1 MRRRLLAGTALSVL
15 IGIVVSFVLAGIL
28 SLNLRMDEV
37 QHQLDTALSLMTMDE
52 ERAKADPENFAEECK
67 ERLAEQG
74 LSFRVTVLSLDGTVL
89 GDSDE
94 NASNMGNHASR
105 PEIKAAMSGEKGYDI
120 RESTVGAGSNCYA
133 AIQSGGQI
141 YRAAVPV
148 TSVMQSEYWLWL
160 CALAGLIV
168 GAIVAVIA
176 ATVLSRK
183 ATRPIL
189 ELTHAAKHIAD
200 GDYHSRVGRYEGE
213 VGELA
218 ESFNKMAQGLE
229 NTVKELQQNQGQLEG
244 VLQGM
249 DDGVIAVDENRRVL
263 LCNGRAE
270 ELLEGKNRLNRIIPG
285 GSLIFSQL
293 WETLHAALDQGKPQR
308 TTLAVGA
315 HQERTLQVYAAPID
329 IGQKKKAALA
339 VLADVTHVKRLEQMR
354 SEFVANV
361 THELKTPLTSIR
373 GYIEL
378 LRSGK
383 RDEQTCQYFYDIID
397 IEAERLHSLIEDLL
411 ELSEIENARDDER
424 GITCDAALEL
434 QKTLERLRPLA
445 LSAEVD
451 MKANIVES
459 LPMRANPHRLQQLY
473 TNLIDN
479 AIKYNHPGGR
489 VEVTLTQERG
499 MMLLSVKDTG
509 IGIAKEHHE
518 RLFERFYRVDKGRSR
533 EIGGTGLGL
542 SIVKHIVSLYGG
554 DISLQSEPGKGSEF
568 TVRIA
573 L

>member
-1 MRRRLLAGTALSVL
+1 MRRRLLAGTALSVF
-15 IGIVVSFVLAGIL
+15 IGITAAFILAGFL
-28 SLNLRMDEV
+28 SMNLRMDEV
-37 QHQLDTALSLMTMDE
+37 HHQIDTALSLMTMVE
-52 ERAKADPENFAEECK
+52 EAVRENPEAFARQCK
-67 ERLAEQG
+67 EQLEGQG
-74 LSFRVTVLSLDGTVL
+74 LSFRITVLSMDGTVL

-94 NASNMGNHASR
+94 QAARMGSHASR
-105 PEIKAAMSGEKGYDI
+105 PEVQAAISGEKTYDI
-120 RESTVGAGSNCYA
+120 RESTVGGESNCYGA
-133 AIQSGGQI
+133 VQSGGLI

-148 TSVMQSEYWLWL
+148 TSLMQSEYWLWL
-160 CALAGLIV
+160 CALAGLLAGV
-168 GAIVAVIA
+168 VVALIA
-176 ATVLSRK
+176 ATVLSRRV
-183 ATRPIL
+183 TRPIVD
-189 ELTHAAKHIAD
+189 LTHAAKHIAD
-200 GDYHSRVGRYEGE
+200 GDYRSRVGHYDGE
-213 VGELA
+213 VGQLA
-218 ESFNKMAQGLE
+218 ESFNKMARSLDD
-229 NTVKELQQNQGQLEG
+229 TMDELQRNQGQLEG

-285 GSLIFSQL
+285 GNLIFSQL
-293 WETLHAALDQGKPQR
+293 WDTLHAALDKAEPQR
-308 TTLAVGA
+308 TTLTAGT
-315 HQERTLQVYAAPID
+315 HQERLLQVYAAPIE

-339 VLADVTHVKRLEQMR
+339 VLSDVTHVRRLEQLR

-378 LRSGK
+378 LRSGR
-383 RDEQTCQYFYDIID
+383 RDEETCRYFYDIID

-424 GITCDAALEL
+424 GITCDASLEL

-445 LSAEVD
+445 LSAQVSL
-451 MKANIVES
+451 KADVAES
-459 LPMRANPHRLQQLY
+459 LPIRANPHRLQQLY

-479 AIKYNHPGGR
+479 AIKYNHPGGQ
-489 VEVTLTQERG
+489 VNVTLKQERG
-499 MMLLSVKDTG
+499 MLLFGVRDTG

>member
-1 MRRRLLAGTALSVL
+1 MSMNGETAQ
-15 IGIVVSFVLAGIL
+15 
-28 SLNLRMDEV
+28 D
-37 QHQLDTALSLMTMDE
+37 
-52 ERAKADPENFAEECK
+52 DPESFARRCREQLEG
-67 ERLAEQG
+67 QG
-74 LSFRVTVLSLDGTVL
+74 LSFRVTILSLDGTVL

-94 NASNMGNHASR
+94 KAVNMSRHASR
-105 PEIKAAMSGEKGYDI
+105 PEVKAAMSGEKGYDI
-120 RESTVGAGSNCYA
+120 RESTVGGERNCYG
-133 AIQSGGQI
+133 AIQSGGLI
-141 YRAAVPV
+141 YRAAVPF

-160 CALAGLIV
+160 RALAGILV
-168 GAIVAVIA
+168 GAAVAIVA
-176 ATVLSRK
+176 ATVLSRRV
-183 ATRPIL
+183 TRPIV

-200 GDYHSRVGRYEGE
+200 GDYHSRVGRYDGE
-213 VGELA
+213 VGQLA
-218 ESFNKMAQGLE
+218 ESFNKMVQSLDDTME
-229 NTVKELQQNQGQLEG
+229 ELQRNQGQLEG

-263 LCNGRAE
+263 LCNPRAE
-270 ELLEGKNRLNRIIPG
+270 ELLEGKNRLGRIIPG
-285 GSLIFSQL
+285 GNLIFSQL
-293 WETLHAALDQGKPQR
+293 WETLHAALDSGEPQR
-308 TTLAVGA
+308 TTLTVGT
-315 HQERTLQVYAAPID
+315 HQERVLQVYAAPIE
-329 IGQKKKAALA
+329 ISQLKKAALA
-339 VLADVTHVKRLEQMR
+339 VLSDVTHVRRLEQLR

-383 RDEQTCQYFYDIID
+383 RDEKTCRYFYDIID

-424 GITCDAALEL
+424 GVTCDAALEL

-445 LSAEVD
+445 LSAEVSL
-451 MKANIVES
+451 KADVIEC
-459 LPMRANPHRLQQLY
+459 LPIRVNPHRLQQLY

-489 VEVTLTQERG
+489 VDVTLTQERG

-509 IGIAKEHHE
+509 IGIAEEHHE
-518 RLFERFYRVDKGRSR
+518 RLFEGFYRVDKGRSR